1 MHSSCCVSL
10 CATNLGGA
18 QISLSTVKSTSEHDN
33 PSLLNALLRCQQ
45 NNLYELPGI
54 QYVLHTLTVAL
65 PLAYHTAHHM
75 SASMSGLDA
84 PLHARPFA
92 PLTHPQRPTRH
103 SGHFPSVCP
112 TTLEM
117 ACFRGTRW
125 PGSLALNLRV
135 CVRGDACMIPALSR
149 RALLSSRTLKLTTG
163 NQKVTT
169 LDTNSA

>member
-1 MHSSCCVSL
+1 MHISCCVSL

-18 QISLSTVKSTSEHDN
+18 QISLSTVKSTNEHENASLPKPTSEV
-33 PSLLNALLRCQQ
+33 PA
-45 NNLYELPGI
+45 E

-75 SASMSGLDA
+75 SASMSGLNA
-84 PLHARPFA
+84 PLHAPLFA
-92 PLTHPQRPTRH
+92 PLTHPQRPNRH
-103 SGHFPSVCP
+103 SGHSPSVCP

-135 CVRGDACMIPALSR
+135 YVRGDACMIPALSR
-149 RALLSSRTLKLTTG
+149 RAWLSSRTLKLTTD

-169 LDTNSA
+169 LETNSA